1 VNWLETRLKKV
12 TLGAAVLPLVVL
24 FLIYFFDEFDTAAFT
39 VLAPKIR
46 HAFHLTIQG
55 FGGLVAVNLVI
66 VLAAAVPLG
75 YYGDRLPRRAFV
87 VGGAIV
93 AGVFSFFTGL
103 VNVLWLLYIVR
114 IGNGFGLLV
123 NDPVHRSLLAD
134 YYEPNARPTV
144 FATHANAVRWGSIIG
159 PLLAGGVAVT
169 LGWRW
174 AFLILIV
181 PIVIMA
187 IVAMRLPDVIRGV
200 TDNAAAA
207 AAAAEEPPVPF
218 DRSVRMLWNVP
229 TLRRQYYAWIFIGA
243 GLLPLAFY
251 FPNFLDLHW
260 NLNSAQIGVVIA
272 IGSALALVGVQVSG
286 NLTRRW
292 LARDFGVPLV
302 AAGVSL
308 LLVGPG
314 LLLAAYAPN
323 LGISL
328 VGIWWAYFIGGV
340 FTPPYYTTLSFAAPA
355 RVRTLAFSFGS
366 LFLAG
371 GFIVFLVFFGGIANG
386 SSRAGI
392 ASLVPCWIIG
402 GLVLASARTT
412 VENDTKRAL
421 DVLTT
426 TAELRAARLQA
437 GERSLLLVRAV
448 DVAYDQTQ
456 VLFGVDFDVKEGEII
471 AILGTNGAGKS
482 TLLKA
487 IAGSIEVSG
496 GAIFYDGSDITGLG
510 APRAAADGIA
520 LVPGGKGVF
529 PGLTVGENMN
539 LASWLLYR
547 DAEHVQKA
555 ATEALTYFPI
565 LRERW
570 EQKAGNLSGG
580 EQQMLTIAMALLAKP
595 RLLMIDELSLGL
607 APVVVE
613 QLLDVVR
620 DINASGVTVV
630 LVEQSVNVALTL
642 AQRAVFMEKGE
653 VRFDGPTAELLD
665 RPDVLRSVFL
675 EGAAAAV
682 GARESGLVGGDVA
695 SERLTR
701 VKFKAPVDRKGRPRP
716 PSLIVREL
724 SVSFGGIRAV
734 DSVDLDVF
742 RGQIVGIIGPNGAGK
757 TTVFDL
763 ISGFLPPD
771 QGRITLGG
779 VDITRSTP
787 DARSRLGLGRSFQ
800 DARLFPSMTVRQTI
814 AVALERHVRSRD
826 PLAAALASPA
836 TKAAEREVTENV
848 DRLVELMRLGAF
860 ADKFIHELSTG
871 SRRIVDLACVLAH
884 EPTVLL
890 LDEPSSG
897 IAQRETEALGPL
909 LVDIRDETDAGLVV
923 IEHDMPLIT
932 SIADHI
938 VALELGSVIVEGEPD
953 DVINDPRVVASYLGT
968 SEEVIQRSG
977 SLGPRRRRSAA
988 RPAVAKKAAAK
999 KTARKATAKKASAN
1013 RTAKKAAA
1021 VKKTVRQR
1029 GTGRR

>member
-1 VNWLETRLKKV
+1 MNWLDTRLKKI
-12 TLGAAVLPLVVL
+12 TLGAAVFPLVVL

-39 VLAPKIR
+39 VLAPRIR
-46 HAFHLTIQG
+46 HAFHLSIQG
-55 FGGLVAVNLVI
+55 FGGVVAVNLVI

-75 YYGDRLPRRAFV
+75 YYGDRLPRRAIV
-87 VGGAIV
+87 VAGALV
-93 AGVFSFFTGL
+93 AGVFSFATGL
-103 VNVLWLLYIVR
+103 VSVVGLLILVR

-123 NDPVHRSLLAD
+123 NDPIHRSLLSD

-144 FATHANAVRWGSIIG
+144 FATHANALRWGSIFG
-159 PLLAGGVAVT
+159 PLIAGGVAVT

-181 PIVIMA
+181 PIT
-187 IVAMRLPDVIRGV
+187 IVAIIATRLPEVLRGV
-200 TDNAAAA
+200 TDNADAAA
-207 AAAAEEPPVPF
+207 AAADEPPVPF
-218 DRSVRMLWNVP
+218 DRAVRMLWNVA

-272 IGSALALVGVQVSG
+272 IGSAVALVGVQISG

-292 LARDFGVPLV
+292 LARDFGFPLV
-302 AAGVSL
+302 AAGYSL

-323 LGISL
+323 LALSL

-340 FTPPYYTTLSFAAPA
+340 FTPPYYTVLSFVAPA
-355 RVRTLAFSFGS
+355 RVRTMAFSFGS

-371 GFIVFLVFFGGIANG
+371 GFIVFLLFFGGIANG

-402 GLVLASARTT
+402 GLILASGRRT
-412 VENDTKRAL
+412 VENDTRRAL
-421 DVLTT
+421 NVLTT
-426 TAELRAARLQA
+426 TAELRNARLTA
-437 GERSLLLVRAV
+437 GERSLLLVRGV
-448 DVAYDQTQ
+448 DVSYDQTQ

-487 IAGSIEVSG
+487 VAGSIEVNG

-510 APRAAADGIA
+510 APAAAAGGIA

-529 PGLTVGENMN
+529 PGLTVGENMS
-539 LASWLLYR
+539 LASWLLFK
-547 DAEHVQKA
+547 DTEHVEKA
-555 ATEALTYFPI
+555 VTDALTYFPV

-570 EQKAGNLSGG
+570 EQKSGNLSGG
-580 EQQMLTIAMALLAKP
+580 EQQMLTLAMAMLARP

-607 APVVVE
+607 APIVVE
-613 QLLDVVR
+613 QLLQVVR
-620 DINASGVTVV
+620 DINASGVTVI

-682 GARESGLVGGDVA
+682 GADEEGLVGGKAPA
-695 SERLTR
+695 SRLTK
-701 VKFKAPVDRKGRPRP
+701 VKFKPPIDRKGRPRP
-716 PSLIVREL
+716 PTLSVTDL

-734 DSVDLDVF
+734 DGVELDVF

-757 TTVFDL
+757 TTIFDL
-763 ISGFLPPD
+763 ISGFLPAER
-771 QGRITLGG
+771 GRIMLGG
-779 VDITRSTP
+779 VDITRFSP

-814 AVALERHVRSRD
+814 AVALERHIKTKD

-836 TKAAEREVTENV
+836 TKAAEQLVEEQV
-848 DRLVELMRLGAF
+848 DRLIELMRLQAF

-884 EPTVLL
+884 EPSILL

-897 IAQRETEALGPL
+897 IAQRETEALAPL

-932 SIADHI
+932 SIADRI
-938 VALELGSVIVEGEPD
+938 IALELGSVIVEGEPD
-953 DVINDPRVVASYLGT
+953 AVINDPRVVASYLGT
-968 SEEVIQRSG
+968 TEEVIQRSG
-977 SLGPRRRRSAA
+977 TVTTTTAA
-988 RPAVAKKAAAK
+988 PAKKKRAPARKKAVTKKAPAKKKAVAKKAVAK
-999 KTARKATAKKASAN
+999 KKA
-1013 RTAKKAAA
+1013 
-1021 VKKTVRQR
+1021 
-1029 GTGRR
+1029 TGRRS